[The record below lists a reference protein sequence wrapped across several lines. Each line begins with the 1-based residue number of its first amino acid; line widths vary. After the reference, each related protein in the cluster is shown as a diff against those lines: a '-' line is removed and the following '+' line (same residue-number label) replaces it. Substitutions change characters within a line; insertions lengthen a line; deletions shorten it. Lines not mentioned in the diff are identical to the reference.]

1 MLDLTSSLSHLP
13 QLLTNK
19 RNPGSLSIRRVA
31 SRAKALLPN
40 RTEEEISEAAK
51 DIDWMLWQCQLLVGR
66 VGSEEDFL
74 EVGEDLRRELEP
86 TLEWLHFTDAG
97 FVETFFELRHL
108 FDLSGLESIEGV
120 GWAELFAV
128 LALGLSC
135 RWTAD
140 YEDLKRNS
148 DMESVFQVANAL
160 ALGELVADAV
170 EAIWYAETLAAKE
183 VDRAP
188 LLEIEVQKRIRLQNQ
203 TAAIA
208 RHARTNA
215 LKTEFLQFAQNL
227 SGINKREIARQFLRG
242 LPKEKQILSQ
252 PNALRTLTSW
262 LKQAD

>member
-13 QLLTNK
+13 QLLTDK
-19 RNPGSLSIRRVA
+19 RNPRSLSIRRVA

-51 DIDWMLWQCQLLVGR
+51 DIDWMLWQCQLLFGR

-188 LLEIEVQKRIRLQNQ
+188 LLEIEVRV
-203 TAAIA
+203 
-208 RHARTNA
+208 
-215 LKTEFLQFAQNL
+215 L
-227 SGINKREIARQFLRG
+227 SITVRKA
-242 LPKEKQILSQ
+242 
-252 PNALRTLTSW
+252 
-262 LKQAD
+262 